1 MYQSIPKRVYTTK
14 ESAMPRMTVSP
25 SFSAEKKEC
34 GAISDTFQMS
44 NSKNMETNHNISK
57 KPAIFKNMETDDMIL
72 IGLLLLLLSEEGDN
86 QLLLAV
92 VAFLLFS

>member
-14 ESAMPRMTVSP
+14 ESAMPRMTVPP

-34 GAISDTFQMS
+34 GATSDILQMC
-44 NSKNMETNHNISK
+44 NSQNISTKPNIAK
-57 KPAIFKNMETDDMIL
+57 KSSILKTMETDDLLL
-72 IGLLLLLLSEEGDN
+72 IGLLLLFISEDSDQ
-86 QLLLAV
+86 QLLIAV